1 MGSGNTPREY
11 PGQELT
17 HDRDRGYKWSPHCR
31 SLRSRLLYAMDRGTC
46 TLLLP
51 ALLVLLGRQA
61 RGETPATITRLLL
74 FNTASTIS
82 PEGDMLF
89 PLNTNHTSEIVCEVA
104 EGATPKWQLE
114 TAQITAP
121 YDGVNTTTKGNVS
134 SIFLTE
140 QGLIPYMKN
149 STSGMVTVMCLEMHN
164 NPGWNR

>member
-1 MGSGNTPREY
+1 M
-11 PGQELT
+11 
-17 HDRDRGYKWSPHCR
+17 
-31 SLRSRLLYAMDRGTC
+31 
-46 TLLLP
+46 
-51 ALLVLLGRQA
+51 
-61 RGETPATITRLLL
+61 
-74 FNTASTIS
+74 IS

-89 PLNTNHTSEIVCEVA
+89 PLNTNHTSEMVCEVN

-164 NPGWNR
+164 NPGWIGSNAMDTTQIIYFSELNDSLYTVSITKCC